1 MNLLLRHWGLQSG
14 VQAWGDIIIMLFGQ
28 ITQRACDVEGKEEE
42 VGDQVGGRDKVWVR
56 SSGEL
61 I

>member
-1 MNLLLRHWGLQSG
+1 
-14 VQAWGDIIIMLFGQ
+14 MLFGQ